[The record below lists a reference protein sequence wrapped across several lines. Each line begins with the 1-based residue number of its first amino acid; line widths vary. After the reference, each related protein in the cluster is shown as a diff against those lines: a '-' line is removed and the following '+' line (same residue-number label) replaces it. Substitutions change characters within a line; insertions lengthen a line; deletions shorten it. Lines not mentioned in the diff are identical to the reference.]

1 MNVEQHT
8 GDLPHGSVANG
19 DRMYRDEYSWD
30 QLEEDEH
37 GRLRSSVRCLCA
49 WGWVKTDGCYGDD
62 SLYRLMHLGKRLGG
76 SD

>member
-37 GRLRSSVRCLCA
+37 GRLRSSVRCLCVH
-49 WGWVKTDGCYGDD
+49 GDG
-62 SLYRLMHLGKRLGG
+62 SRLMVVTAMILCIG
-76 SD
+76 